1 MAHRKRR
8 WGRPLVA
15 SLAALLVLAL
25 IPAVVSAASDFDDV
39 PPTNIFYSDISWL
52 ADAGVTKGCGA
63 TRFCPDDLVTREQM
77 SAFMHR
83 LAVNRV
89 VDAGSLGGV
98 AAADYVTHS
107 EIGTGAIDADTLD
120 GLDSTKFLRSTAK
133 AVDAD
138 KLDGLD
144 STKFLRS
151 TAKAVD
157 ADRLDGKD
165 SSAFLAA
172 SLGGRAWGDQ
182 ANNLADTNGSVLVA
196 QITSPAK
203 GMVIMGGNVDITAT
217 TGEDKLWCE
226 LAINGTMLAGTQMFV
241 NVINGPGSDE
251 AICSTS
257 GIAVVGPGTFTLT
270 LDVTELNTAELWG
283 GTLWAQWVPFDGEG
297 LVPASVSDLSG
308 TSEEPRELRRSEQ

>member
-1 MAHRKRR
+1 MAHREHRR
-8 WGRPLVA
+8 GHLLVA
-15 SLAALLVLAL
+15 LLAVLLVLAL
-25 IPAVVSAASDFDDV
+25 IPGAVAATSDFDDV
-39 PPTNIFYSDISWL
+39 PPTNVFYSDISWM

-120 GLDSTKFLRSTAK
+120 GKDSTAFLGRTAK
-133 AVDAD
+133 AAD
-138 KLDGLD
+138 SDK
-144 STKFLRS
+144 
-151 TAKAVD
+151 
-157 ADRLDGKD
+157 LDGKD

-172 SLGGRAWGDQ
+172 NLGGRAWGAVSD
-182 ANNLADTNGSVLVA
+182 NLVDENGPVLTA
-196 QITSPAK
+196 QITSPAR
-203 GMVIMGGNVDITAT
+203 GMVILGGNVDITAT
-217 TGEDKLWCE
+217 TGEDKLVCR
-226 LAINGTMLAGTQMFV
+226 LAIDGTVLAGTQMFLS
-241 NVINGPGSDE
+241 VINAPGSDE

-257 GIAVVGPGTFTLT
+257 GIAVVPSGTFTLT
-270 LDVTELNTAELWG
+270 LDITDLETAQLWG

-297 LVPASVSDLSG
+297 LVPASLSDLSG
-308 TSEEPRELRRSEQ
+308 TPEAPRELR

>member
-1 MAHRKRR
+1 MAHREHRR
-8 WGRPLVA
+8 GHLLVA
-15 SLAALLVLAL
+15 LLAVLLVLAL
-25 IPAVVSAASDFDDV
+25 IPGAVAATSDFDDV
-39 PPTNIFYSDISWL
+39 PPTNVFYSDISWM

-120 GLDSTKFLRSTAK
+120 GKDSTAFLGRTAK
-133 AVDAD
+133 AADSD
-138 KLDGLD
+138 KLDGKD
-144 STKFLRS
+144 STAFLGR
-151 TAKAVD
+151 TAKA
-157 ADRLDGKD
+157 ADSDKLDGKD

-172 SLGGRAWGDQ
+172 NLGGRAWGAVSD
-182 ANNLADTNGSVLVA
+182 NLVDENGPVLTA
-196 QITSPAK
+196 QITSPAR
-203 GMVIMGGNVDITAT
+203 GMVILGGNVDITAT
-217 TGEDKLWCE
+217 TGEDKLVCR
-226 LAINGTMLAGTQMFV
+226 LAIDGTVLAGTQMFLS
-241 NVINGPGSDE
+241 VINAPGSDE

-257 GIAVVGPGTFTLT
+257 GIAVVPSGTFTLT
-270 LDVTELNTAELWG
+270 LDITDLETAQLWG

-297 LVPASVSDLSG
+297 LVPASLSDLSG
-308 TSEEPRELRRSEQ
+308 TPEAPRELR